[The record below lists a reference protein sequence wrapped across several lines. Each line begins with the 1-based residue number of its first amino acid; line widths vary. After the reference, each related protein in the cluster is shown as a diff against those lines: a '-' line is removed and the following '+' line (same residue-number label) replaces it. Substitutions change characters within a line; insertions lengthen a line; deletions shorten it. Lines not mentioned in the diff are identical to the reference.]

1 MYVPDQNRTQEMCD
15 NVILENDRIL
25 RFIPNC
31 YSNQKIYNKSVNTNL
46 SAIQVFSECF
56 KLKNMW

>member
-1 MYVPDQNRTQEMCD
+1 MYVPDQYKAQEMCD

-31 YSNQKIYNKSVNTNL
+31 YSNQKMYKKSVNTNP
-46 SAIQVFSECF
+46 SPIQVFSECF